1 MIHINALVKGEQDIP
16 PITKQFQY
24 DNHSEEIFLAG
35 VEMIKKRLAN
45 NLKINL
51 NETLLFYCA
60 YIVSELRSGK
70 TVSTIQKNV
79 HRVLS
84 PDKVMIG
91 VPESIQR
98 IVFDVNID
106 NKLKETVKFEE
117 PIQIS
122 DYILVPKI
130 DDDEKC

>member
-35 VEMIKKRLAN
+35 VEMTKKRLAN

-51 NETLLFYCA
+51 NETLLVYCA

-79 HRVLS
+79 HRILS

-91 VPESIQR
+91 VPGSIQR

-106 NKLKETVKFEE
+106 NKFKETIKFEE

-122 DYILVPKI
+122 DYILASKI
-130 DDDEKC
+130 DDD

>member
-24 DNHSEEIFLAG
+24 DNYSEGIFFAG
-35 VEMIKKRLAN
+35 VEMIKNRLAN
-45 NLKINL
+45 NLRINL

-79 HRVLS
+79 HRILS
-84 PDKVMIG
+84 PDKVMVG

-122 DYILVPKI
+122 DYILAPKI
-130 DDDEKC
+130 DGD

>member
-1 MIHINALVKGEQDIP
+1 LIYINALVKGEQDIP

-24 DNHSEEIFLAG
+24 DNHSEEVFLAG
-35 VEMIKKRLAN
+35 VEMTKKRLAN

-51 NETLLFYCA
+51 NETLLVYCA

-79 HRVLS
+79 HRILS

-122 DYILVPKI
+122 DYILASKI
-130 DDDEKC
+130 DDD

>member
-1 MIHINALVKGEQDIP
+1 MIHINVIVKGEQDIP

-24 DNHSEEIFLAG
+24 DDHSEEIFFAG
-35 VEMIKKRLAN
+35 VETIKKRLAN

-60 YIVSELRSGK
+60 YIVLELRSGK

-79 HRVLS
+79 HKILS
-84 PDKVMIG
+84 PDKVMVG

-98 IVFDVNID
+98 IVFEVNID
-106 NKLKETVKFEE
+106 NKLKETVIFNE

-122 DYILVPKI
+122 DYILVPRI
-130 DDDEKC
+130 DDD

>member
-24 DNHSEEIFLAG
+24 DNQSEEIFFSG
-35 VEMIKKRLAN
+35 VEVIKTQLAS

-60 YIVSELRSGK
+60 YIVSELRTGK
-70 TVSTIQKNV
+70 SVTEIEKNV
-79 HRVLS
+79 HKILS
-84 PDKVMIG
+84 PEKVMVG

-98 IVFDVNID
+98 IVFEVNID
-106 NKLKETVKFEE
+106 NKIKETVKFDE
-117 PIQIS
+117 PIKIS

-130 DDDEKC
+130 DND

>member
-24 DNHSEEIFLAG
+24 DNHSEEIFFAA
-35 VEMIKKRLAN
+35 VEIIKNRLAN
-45 NLKINL
+45 NLRINL

-79 HRVLS
+79 HRILS

-98 IVFDVNID
+98 IVFEVNID
-106 NKLKETVKFEE
+106 NKLKETVKFDE

-122 DYILVPKI
+122 NYILAPKI
-130 DDDEKC
+130 DGD

>member
-1 MIHINALVKGEQDIP
+1 LILINALVKGEQDIP

-24 DNHSEEIFLAG
+24 DNYSEEIFLAG
-35 VEMIKKRLAN
+35 VEIIKKRLAN

-79 HRVLS
+79 RRILS

-98 IVFDVNID
+98 IVFEVNID

-122 DYILVPKI
+122 DYILASKI
-130 DDDEKC
+130 DDD

>member
-1 MIHINALVKGEQDIP
+1 MILINVIVKGEQDIP

-24 DNHSEEIFLAG
+24 DNYSEEIFLAG

-79 HRVLS
+79 HRILS

-106 NKLKETVKFEE
+106 NKLKETVKFDE

-122 DYILVPKI
+122 DYILASKI
-130 DDDEKC
+130 DDD

>member
-1 MIHINALVKGEQDIP
+1 LIHINALVKGEQDIP

-35 VEMIKKRLAN
+35 VEMTKKRLAN

-51 NETLLFYCA
+51 NETLLVYCA

-79 HRVLS
+79 HRILS

-106 NKLKETVKFEE
+106 NKFKETIKFDE

-122 DYILVPKI
+122 DYILASKI
-130 DDDEKC
+130 DDD

>member
-24 DNHSEEIFLAG
+24 DNSSEGIFFSA
-35 VEMIKKRLAN
+35 VEVIKKRLVN

-60 YIVSELRSGK
+60 YIVSELRAGK
-70 TVSTIQKNV
+70 TVSTIEKNV
-79 HRVLS
+79 HRILS
-84 PDKVMIG
+84 PEKVMVG

-98 IVFDVNID
+98 IIFEINID
-106 NKLKETVKFEE
+106 NKLKETIKFYE
-117 PIQIS
+117 PIKIS
-122 DYILVPKI
+122 DYILVSKI
-130 DDDEKC
+130 DDD